1 MSDKKAINIEI
12 GQNLKHIRESMGLTQ
27 DQFAELLGFGDKH
40 ISKIERGNV
49 GLSLDSLKHICNT
62 LSITSDSLIFG
73 DRHTIEDD
81 ELELLIERMRRQNPK
96 CLTLIK
102 AVLSQLINHLN
113 SEKSE

>member
-12 GQNLKHIRESMGLTQ
+12 GQNLKLIRESMGMTQ

-40 ISKIERGNV
+40 ISKIERGTV

-73 DRHTIEDD
+73 ARSVVEDE
-81 ELELLIERMRRQNPK
+81 ELELLIQRIKFQDTRD
-96 CLTLIK
+96 LALIK
-102 AVLSQLINHLN
+102 TILAQLVNHLN
-113 SEKSE
+113 KSK